1 MTQRREGEG
10 EDMLGKTMALAL
22 TALMLAPAAARAA
35 DSYDINVILPMT
47 GGASFVGKGQ
57 HDSLEALAAVV
68 NKAGG
73 IGGKPLKWIYHDDT
87 SSPQLAVQLAND
99 ILAEKPSV
107 MIGSSIV
114 AMCAAIAPLMKNG
127 PVDYCLSP
135 GYHPGPGSFVFS
147 ASSSSIDQFAAT
159 VRYYRMMGWTKI
171 AMLSTTDASG
181 QDGDHAID
189 QVLALP
195 ENKDVRKVA
204 QEHFNPTDI
213 SVAAQIEHI
222 KASGAQ
228 ALIAWTTG
236 APAATVFKGAIQAG
250 LDIPLAPTS
259 GNQTFAQMAQW
270 LDFLPPKMLMPSAL
284 FPEHDGLYKLDPA
297 VEKAQHDMYGV
308 LKERGLKADNME
320 ATSWDA
326 GLIVVGALQKLGP
339 NATAEQIRSYIANL
353 TGFAGID
360 GVYDFK
366 ANPERGLGPDS
377 SIVTRYDAKE
387 KAWVWLTK
395 PGGAPLK

>member
-1 MTQRREGEG
+1 MH
-10 EDMLGKTMALAL
+10 GKTKAALLLAAL
-22 TALMLAPAAARAA
+22 TLAPWGARAA
-35 DSYDINVILPMT
+35 DTYDINVILPMT

-73 IGGKPLKWIYHDDT
+73 IGGKPLKWSYHDDQT
-87 SSPQLAVQLAND
+87 SPQIAVQLANE
-99 ILAEKPSV
+99 ILADKPSV
-107 MIGSSIV
+107 MLGSSIV

-135 GYHPGPGSFVFS
+135 GYHPHPGDFVFS
-147 ASSSSIDQFAAT
+147 ASSSSTDQFAAV

-171 AMLSTTDASG
+171 ALLSTTDASG

-189 QVLALP
+189 QVLARP
-195 ENKDVRKVA
+195 ENKDVKKVI
-204 QEHFNPTDI
+204 QEHFNPTDL
-213 SVAAQIEHI
+213 SVAAQIENI
-222 KASGAQ
+222 KASGAD

-236 APAATVFKGAIQAG
+236 APAATVFKGVIQAG
-250 LDIPLAPTS
+250 LDIPLVPTS
-259 GNQTFAQMAQW
+259 GNQTFAQMEQW
-270 LDFLPPKMLMPSAL
+270 ADFLPKKMLMPSAL

-297 VEKAQHDMYGV
+297 VEKAQHDMYAV
-308 LKERGLKADNME
+308 LQERGLKADNME
-320 ATSWDA
+320 ATLWDA
-326 GLIVVGALQKLGP
+326 GLIVVGALRKLGP
-339 NATAEQIRSYIANL
+339 NASAEQIRSYIATL
-353 TGFAGID
+353 TDFAGID

-366 ANPERGLGPDS
+366 ENPERGLGPES
-377 SIVTRYDAKE
+377 SIVTRYDAQS